1 MRWWGKERF
10 RFLQRQAGFSLMEA
24 VVAVGI
30 ISLIGIGI
38 VAALDTNYRATRTLD
53 EQVTAVN
60 MVTAYLEAV
69 REIPYSNDYSSAEDS
84 ISIPAQYHL
93 DIDIEFSSDG
103 ETFAPY
109 TGAEDETFQR
119 ITVTVLREGSKPVL
133 SVCTYRTK

>member
-10 RFLQRQAGFSLMEA
+10 RVLERQAGFGLMEVL
-24 VVAVGI
+24 VVVGI
-30 ISLIGIGI
+30 LGLIGTSI
-38 VAALDTNYRATRTLD
+38 VAALGANYRANDTLN

-60 MVTAYLEAV
+60 LATAYFEAI
-69 REIPYSNDYSSAEDS
+69 REIPYSNDYSSAEGN

-93 DIDIEFSSDG
+93 DINIEFSSDS

-119 ITVTVLREGSKPVL
+119 ITVTVLREGGKPVL
-133 SVCTYRTK
+133 SMCTYRTK